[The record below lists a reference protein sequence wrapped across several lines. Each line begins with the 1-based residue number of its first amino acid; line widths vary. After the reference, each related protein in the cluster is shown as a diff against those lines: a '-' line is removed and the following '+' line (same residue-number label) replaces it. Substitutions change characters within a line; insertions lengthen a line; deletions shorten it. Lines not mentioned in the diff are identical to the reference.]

1 MKSGRL
7 RTCCLSL
14 APLLIRAVWTLIRIR
29 VAWGMEAG
37 NGHAFRGRMGRTRD
51 PGAWGLEQLLRSSL
65 GCPGGRRTHAGEQP
79 SWLYSDNWPGLLI
92 IVLSQAFIL
101 SSSSQSSPYPYPWS
115 SYCSSGLTLSPPP
128 SQRPMIE
135 LCIPSSLDPTLAP
148 PGCHVV
154 SLFTQYTPYTLA
166 GGKVWDDQERNTYAD
181 KGKED

>member
-7 RTCCLSL
+7 RTCCLSP
-14 APLLIRAVWTLIRIR
+14 APSLIRAVWTLIRIR
-29 VAWGMEAG
+29 VTWGM
-37 NGHAFRGRMGRTRD
+37 GREWPRIQREDGQDQRSW
-51 PGAWGLEQLLRSSL
+51 GLGLEQLLRSSL
-65 GCPGGRRTHAGEQP
+65 GCPGGHRTHAGEQP

-101 SSSSQSSPYPYPWS
+101 SSSSQSSPRPYPWG

-166 GGKVWDDQERNTYAD
+166 GGKVWDDQKRN
-181 KGKED
+181 K